1 MDDKVKKILAL
12 TVAVL
17 IAALALGSAAAADPQ
32 PVTLTGWIVDQN
44 CGKANANAGGKD
56 CVLSCNK
63 SGSPLV
69 LSAGDRLYPL
79 SDQKAALAHVGHEVV
94 VTGQVDAKGVLKVA
108 SIEKAPRKA

>member
-1 MDDKVKKILAL
+1 MKKLLAL

-17 IAALALGSAAAADPQ
+17 IAAFVLGSARAADGQ
-32 PVTLTGWIVDQN
+32 QVTLTGWIVDQS
-44 CGKANANAGGKD
+44 CGKANANAAGKD

-69 LSAGDRLYPL
+69 LSAGDKLYPL
-79 SDQKAALAHVGHEVV
+79 SDQKTALANVGHEVV
-94 VTGQVDAKGVLKVA
+94 VTGQLDAKGVLKVA